1 MLPKR
6 KDTKAFLPI
15 VKFNALEGTFVR
27 VDRTQDESGGWKTEL
42 HEIEVDDFEFVA
54 DMPNLEIGWINF
66 GSSGQA
72 PDFKMKWAESFDND
86 IGDKPSDK

>member
-15 VKFNALEGTFVR
+15 VKFNALEGTFVH

-54 DMPNLEIGWINF
+54 DMPNLEIGWIISAAT
-66 GSSGQA
+66 GRR
-72 PDFKMKWAESFDND
+72 PILK
-86 IGDKPSDK
+86 